1 LKKYAQNPEWLLGA
15 EVESEIAFKEAELKN
30 VATVKSAAEL
40 AEQELLENNSTV
52 AFRLEKLNFHLHG
65 GLKISTVIELS
76 GKAGTGKTCFCLEA
90 ILGTLESFKNSN
102 VLYISTECAFP
113 IDRFNQMIS
122 DLSPEKQAE
131 FRDRIVLKNSEHSDE
146 LKEMLFEKIPLI
158 LEIYKNQQRPIKM
171 IVIDSITAVIRPDFK
186 QNEITLRAAHMREI
200 ATQIKFL
207 AVKFEALILV
217 VNQVTE
223 NFAEK
228 PDKIGYQDKLRP
240 QKPALGLV
248 WRNLID
254 EAIFISREEK
264 FDEFGKC
271 VGVERFL
278 EVTKSM
284 RVENEVFKFSIDSY
298 GLALPL
304 DYIV

>member
-1 LKKYAQNPEWLLGA
+1 
-15 EVESEIAFKEAELKN
+15 
-30 VATVKSAAEL
+30 
-40 AEQELLENNSTV
+40 
-52 AFRLEKLNFHLHG
+52 
-65 GLKISTVIELS
+65 
-76 GKAGTGKTCFCLEA
+76 
-90 ILGTLESFKNSN
+90 
-102 VLYISTECAFP
+102 
-113 IDRFNQMIS
+113 
-122 DLSPEKQAE
+122 
-131 FRDRIVLKNSEHSDE
+131 
-146 LKEMLFEKIPLI
+146 
-158 LEIYKNQQRPIKM
+158 
-171 IVIDSITAVIRPDFK
+171 
-186 QNEITLRAAHMREI
+186 MREI

-278 EVTKSM
+278 GTSLVY
-284 RVENEVFKFSIDSY
+284 RIDF
-298 GLALPL
+298 
-304 DYIV
+304 I